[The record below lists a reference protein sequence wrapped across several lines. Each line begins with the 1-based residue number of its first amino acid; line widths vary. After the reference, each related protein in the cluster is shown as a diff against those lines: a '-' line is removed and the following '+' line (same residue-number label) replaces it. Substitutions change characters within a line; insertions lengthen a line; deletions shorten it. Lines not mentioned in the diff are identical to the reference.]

1 MEMSTPNR
9 VLQAIFDHA
18 AVGIAEISLDGKWLR
33 VNKQYCQMLG
43 YSESE
48 LRSRTLKDITHPE
61 DWVDFLDARGQ
72 LLEETISPQSIEQR
86 YIRHDGTVFWG
97 RLNRSLVRNDENLPQ
112 YFIAVV
118 EDITGKKRAER
129 ALKETERRL
138 DLALEAAGLG
148 LWERDLRTGV
158 TLISGEYAKLH
169 GLAAD
174 HPPLSHEEWLKSVHP
189 DDRDR
194 VDAQYRESLERTHAW
209 DTEFRLVWPD
219 GSVHWILAKGQ
230 VFLDD
235 RGRPVRLAGICLEI
249 TERKRAEEQRSQFAA
264 IVESSDLAI
273 VGETLDGTIVSWNSG
288 AETLYGY
295 TAEEVV
301 GRNISLLLPPGPRD
315 RLPSVLERLGR
326 GERIRQVETIRMRK
340 DGHLVPVS
348 LALSPIRSPA
358 GAAVGISA
366 IARDITEQKRVETKL
381 RESEER
387 FRSVADSAPVMI
399 WLSGP
404 DKLCTFFNK
413 PWLDFTGR
421 TLEQELG
428 DGWATGVHPDD
439 LDGCVTTYY
448 SSFDARRNFRM
459 EYRLRRADGEYRWVL
474 DNGLPLYRDREF
486 AGFIGSCIDIT
497 ELKVIQDRLRASEAR
512 LLSAQRL
519 ANLGSWERDDATG
532 NTDFS
537 GEMLHILGAP
547 DPPPQT
553 LREFLNYVHPED
565 RDRVREG
572 AQQAR
577 LTGVSMADEYRIVRA
592 DGEVRFVRSVLEA
605 IRNERGVVIR
615 VVGATQ
621 DITDLKRAQEEAFAR
636 QNLESIGTLAAGIA
650 HDFNNIL
657 AAVLFQAEVLQGRCD
672 DGAHSAEELED
683 IRSAA
688 LRGSEIV
695 RQLMIYAGKESAVGG
710 SADLSKIVEE
720 MLPLLK
726 VSVSKH
732 AVLEMDIRKDLPAV
746 HAEAGQLRQILM
758 NLVTNASEAI
768 GDRDGVIRVTIRCV
782 GEKGQD
788 SGATSE
794 PLIQGDCVE
803 LAVSDTGCGIAPEIR
818 PRVFEPFFTTKSV
831 GHGLGL
837 AVVDGIVR
845 GLGGAIEVTSELRK
859 GTTFQILLPR
869 AETKGQET
877 SRAMPPIQEFVQPS
891 QAAVLIVEDEN
902 VLRQAVAKIL
912 RKNNFQV
919 LEAADGSSAIN
930 LLRAAADKIDLLLL
944 DVTIPG
950 ASSTEVIAEAA
961 RSRPDIRVILTSAYS
976 QEMLAESMTASQVR
990 GFIRKPFQVAD
1001 LVQKLRRAASA
1012 S

>member
-1 MEMSTPNR
+1 MGTPTR
-9 VLQAIFDHA
+9 VLQAIFEQA

-33 VNKQYCQMLG
+33 VNERYCQMLG

-61 DWVDFLDARGQ
+61 DWIEVLDTRGQ
-72 LLEETISPQSIEQR
+72 LLEGAISPQSIEQR
-86 YIRHDGTVFWG
+86 YIRQDGTVFWG
-97 RLNRSLVRNDENLPQ
+97 KLNRSLVRNDENLPQ

-118 EDITGKKRAER
+118 EDITEKKRAER
-129 ALKETERRL
+129 ALKESQCRL

-148 LWERDLRTGV
+148 LWDRDLRTGV
-158 TLISGEYAKLH
+158 TVISGEYAKLH
-169 GLAAD
+169 GLAPNHAPLR
-174 HPPLSHEEWLKSVHP
+174 HPEWLKLVHP

-230 VFLDD
+230 VFVDD

-288 AETLYGY
+288 AENLYGY

-301 GRNISLLLPPGPRD
+301 GRNVSLLLPPGHRD

-326 GERIRQVETIRMRK
+326 GERIQHVEAIRVRK

-348 LALSPIRSPA
+348 LALSPIRNPA
-358 GAAVGISA
+358 GAVIGISG
-366 IARDITEQKRVETKL
+366 IARDITERKQIETKL

-387 FRSVADSAPVMI
+387 FWNVADSAPVMI
-399 WLSGP
+399 WASGP

-439 LDGCVTTYY
+439 LDGCVATYY
-448 SSFDARRNFRM
+448 SSFDARRDFRM
-459 EYRLRRADGEYRWVL
+459 EYRLRRADGEYRWIL

-497 ELKVIQDRLRASEAR
+497 ELKMIQDRLRASEAR

-519 ANLGSWERDDATG
+519 ANLGSWERDDETG
-532 NTDFS
+532 ITDFS
-537 GEMLHILGAP
+537 GEMLRILGAP
-547 DPPPQT
+547 DPPPLT
-553 LREFLNYVHPED
+553 LMEFLNYVHPED
-565 RDRVREG
+565 RERVREG

-577 LTGVSMADEYRIVRA
+577 LTGPSMAAEYRIVRT

-621 DITDLKRAQEEAFAR
+621 DITDLKLAQEQAFAR
-636 QNLESIGTLAAGIA
+636 QNLQSIGTLAAGIA

-672 DGAHSAEELED
+672 DGAHSPEELED

-732 AVLEMDIRKDLPAV
+732 AVLEIGISKDLPAV

-768 GDRDGVIRVTIRCV
+768 GDRDGVIRLTTRCV
-782 GEKGQD
+782 GGKGQD
-788 SGATSE
+788 SEATSE
-794 PLIQGDCVE
+794 PLTQADYVE
-803 LAVSDTGCGIAPEIR
+803 LAVSDTGCGMAPEIR
-818 PRVFEPFFTTKSV
+818 SRVFEPFFTTKSV

-845 GLGGAIEVTSELRK
+845 GLGGAIEVTSELGK
-859 GTTFQILLPR
+859 GATFQILLPR
-869 AETKGQET
+869 AETKGEET
-877 SRAMPPIQEFVQPS
+877 SHAMPIQEFVQPS
-891 QAAVLIVEDEN
+891 QAAVLVVEDEN

-930 LLRAAADKIDLLLL
+930 LLRAAADRIDLLLL

-950 ASSTEVIAEAA
+950 ASSAEVVAEAA